1 MPVTIG
7 SGWNIGSGWSI
18 GITPSDPVTVCGT
31 ANEGGTVAMTAPAG
45 TVFTSVEFASY
56 GTPTG
61 TCGAFVLGACHAA
74 NSVTIVSG
82 YLIGNGG
89 TINIPATNGVFGDP
103 CVGTAKRL
111 YIQATAS

>member
-7 SGWNIGSGWSI
+7 PGWSI
-18 GITPSDPVTVCGT
+18 GPGWIMGGTGTPVTVCGT
-31 ANEGGTVAMTAPAG
+31 ANENGTVAMIAPPG

-56 GTPTG
+56 GTPNG
-61 TCGAFVLGACHAA
+61 TCETFSLGACHAI

-89 TINIPATNGVFGDP
+89 TINIPATNAVFGDP
-103 CVGTAKRL
+103 CSGTGKRL

>member
-1 MPVTIG
+1 MPVTVG
-7 SGWNIGSGWSI
+7 AGWSI
-18 GITPSDPVTVCGT
+18 GPGWTMGGPGTAVTVCGT
-31 ANEGGTVAMTAPAG
+31 ANENGTVAMIAPPG

-61 TCGAFVLGACHAA
+61 VCGAFSLGACHAT

-89 TINIPATNGVFGDP
+89 TIDIPATNDVFGDP
-103 CVGTAKRL
+103 CGGTGKRL

>member
-1 MPVTIG
+1 MAIAIG
-7 SGWNIGSGWSI
+7 PGWSI
-18 GITPSDPVTVCGT
+18 GAGWTLGGFGPAVMVCGT
-31 ANEGGTVAMTAPAG
+31 ANENDTVAMTAPPG

-56 GTPTG
+56 GTPDG
-61 TCGAFVLGACHAA
+61 TCGAFSLGECHAT

-89 TINIPATNGVFGDP
+89 TINIPATNEVFGDP
-103 CVGTAKRL
+103 CGGTGKRL